1 MLGTTEI
8 VLIILA
14 ILILFGV
21 RKIPEFARSIGKAV
35 KELKKSMK

>member
-21 RKIPEFARSIGKAV
+21 RKIPEFARSIGQAV